1 MYMHRQSLAFVTS
14 NAQIIPFLS
23 SYVDVY
29 TLGGPAVLL
38 DIAGLLAT
46 GTLTFS
52 SLASSLILSI
62 CG

>member
-1 MYMHRQSLAFVTS
+1 MHRQSLAYVTS
-14 NAQIIPFLS
+14 DAHIIPFLS
-23 SYVDVY
+23 SYVDIY
-29 TLGGPAVLL
+29 TLWGPAVLL

-52 SLASSLILSI
+52 TLASSLILSV